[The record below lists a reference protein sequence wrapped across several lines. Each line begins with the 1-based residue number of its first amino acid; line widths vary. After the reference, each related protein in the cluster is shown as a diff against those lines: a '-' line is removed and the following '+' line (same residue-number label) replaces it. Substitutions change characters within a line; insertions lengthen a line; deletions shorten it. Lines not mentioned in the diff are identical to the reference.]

1 MDQTCH
7 KDTTGG
13 VMVASAETIQIA
25 PRDEQ
30 EIEQASRLYR
40 MLLHEGTAA
49 LVGPD
54 GVRIDLPPTV
64 HEILVRVVEKMQ
76 EGKAIA
82 ILPLVEELSTQAA
95 ADLLGVSRQFFV
107 RECEAHKLPFHFTGT
122 HRRVFLKDLL
132 DYKKQREQARRDAIV
147 RIARQSEDLGDYNKF
162 VPPEE

>member
-1 MDQTCH
+1 MEGATVGTAD
-7 KDTTGG
+7 
-13 VMVASAETIQIA
+13 AIQIG

-40 MLLHEGTAA
+40 MLVHGGTAA
-49 LVGPD
+49 LISPD
-54 GVRIDLPPTV
+54 GDRIDLPSTV
-64 HEILVRVVEKMQ
+64 HEILVRVVENMQ

-107 RECEAHKLPFHFTGT
+107 RECEAHKLPFHYTGT

-132 DYKKQREQARRDAIV
+132 DYKKQREQVRREAIV

>member
-1 MDQTCH
+1 
-7 KDTTGG
+7 
-13 VMVASAETIQIA
+13 MVASAETIQIA